1 MFYNGCSQHKY
12 GDTLWTSEAD
22 RLTMFQKVVCNYPV
36 TNGPTYGEGYDE
48 PSLHSMPLG
57 LGPVGCLRSD
67 LDPVAKKHKRP
78 RIRNN
83 AATIDFVAI
92 ATNPWAHLS
101 TTNSQARTPPSNDNV
116 PKWQQIHC
124 QSPELTAHFSSW
136 SWSLELSPACVD
148 LVPFLPFWQSDF
160 GDVSRIYPRTW
171 QKRLKRIRTA

>member
-1 MFYNGCSQHKY
+1 MFYNGCSQQKY
-12 GDTLWTSEAD
+12 GDTLWTSKAD

-67 LDPVAKKHKRP
+67 LDPAAKKHKRP
-78 RIRNN
+78 RIRNT
-83 AATIDFVAI
+83 AATIDFIAI

-101 TTNSQARTPPSNDNV
+101 TTNSQARTPPRNDNV

-136 SWSLELSPACVD
+136 EVWSCHLRVWTWCLFCHFGNPTLGMFPEFIPAD
-148 LVPFLPFWQSDF
+148 
-160 GDVSRIYPRTW
+160 GK
-171 QKRLKRIRTA
+171 KRKTY